1 MDVLV
6 AVSDPTGA
14 QTENGHVSDPKIG
27 PDIGPVPPQERKT
40 PVSRAEIDTSA
51 PFESVKEAA
60 TRFGGIGFWRPA
72 SLKPSALSPFQGDE
86 KFEIS
91 KVEEQA
97 AQLERD
103 LIEKETE
110 TLNVLKELEST
121 KAVVEELKLK
131 LQEASKQE
139 SNENDGV
146 AVLKEL
152 EQAKCNLSRTVDD
165 LAVTRTMIESY
176 KKKIEKERAF
186 LEKTGRRLSSNSS
199 KVSSLKEE
207 LNQTKQKLKVWCQ
220 ENANESD
227 FERAILETEETK
239 GKIKTAELKLVAAKK
254 MKALA
259 LAEIKALSSKREILK
274 KMEEAIEELRVSK
287 KGLEEALSKVEAAH
301 RSKLEA
307 EEALRVWR
315 YEQSQ
320 GRHCTTTLHKNS
332 SAPPLQHLKELEKS
346 STTLSIGKILKMKLQ
361 VTEEVDK
368 EKVSFG
374 QMLLSSANLKDT
386 NKENNAPLN
395 NRQSHA
401 KRKIG
406 GLGLSRISLL
416 VTKQS
421 KEKIKKKRMNKKRM
435 KQTVAVFRC
444 RNV

>member
-1 MDVLV
+1 M
-6 AVSDPTGA
+6 
-14 QTENGHVSDPKIG
+14 E
-27 PDIGPVPPQERKT
+27 E
-40 PVSRAEIDTSA
+40 TSG
-51 PFESVKEAA
+51 
-60 TRFGGIGFWRPA
+60 TLGIEFFTS

-86 KFEIS
+86 EFEIS

-146 AVLKEL
+146 AVLKDL
-152 EQAKCNLSRTVDD
+152 EQAKRNLSKTVDD
-165 LAVTRTMIESY
+165 LAVTRAMIESY

-186 LEKTGRRLSSNSS
+186 LEKTGQRLSSNSS
-199 KVSSLKEE
+199 KVWSLKEE
-207 LNQTKQKLKVWCQ
+207 LNQTKQKLNDWCQ

-227 FERAILETEETK
+227 LERAILETEETK
-239 GKIKTAELKLVAAKK
+239 GKIKTAKLKLVAAEK

-307 EEALRVWR
+307 EEALRMWR

-320 GRHCTTTLHKNS
+320 GRHCTTTLHKKNS
-332 SAPPLQHLKELEKS
+332 SAPPLQHLKELDKS

-361 VTEEVDK
+361 VTEEVEK

-374 QMLLSSANLKDT
+374 QMLHCSATLKDT
-386 NKENNAPLN
+386 NKENSAPFSN
-395 NRQSHA
+395 KQSQA

-421 KEKIKKKRMNKKRM
+421 KEKMKKKKRMNKKRM